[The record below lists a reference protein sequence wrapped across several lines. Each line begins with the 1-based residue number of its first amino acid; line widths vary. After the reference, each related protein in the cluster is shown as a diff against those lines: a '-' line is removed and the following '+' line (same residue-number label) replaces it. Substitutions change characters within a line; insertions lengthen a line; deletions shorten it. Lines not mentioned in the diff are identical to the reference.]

1 MGTKGDGTLAV
12 EPATTPAL
20 LRLLRVDE
28 VPVKQQ
34 GAAIISWLTGHEP
47 TRSLRCSLLAN
58 GYGHLLN
65 QVQQPTRSKHVSS
78 KRAS

>member
-1 MGTKGDGTLAV
+1 MNTKG

-20 LRLLRVDE
+20 LRLLRVQD
-28 VPVKQQ
+28 VSVKQQ
-34 GAAIISWLTGHEP
+34 GAAIISWLTEHEP

-58 GYGHLLN
+58 GYGLLLK
-65 QVQQPTRSKHVSS
+65 QVQQQPSRPKHASS

>member
-12 EPATTPAL
+12 EPATTPDL
-20 LRLLRVDE
+20 LRLLRAQNLSVM
-28 VPVKQQ
+28 QQ
-34 GAAIISWLTGHEP
+34 GAAIISWLTEHKP

-58 GYGHLLN
+58 GYGHLLK
-65 QVQQPTRSKHVSS
+65 QVQQPSRSKHVTA